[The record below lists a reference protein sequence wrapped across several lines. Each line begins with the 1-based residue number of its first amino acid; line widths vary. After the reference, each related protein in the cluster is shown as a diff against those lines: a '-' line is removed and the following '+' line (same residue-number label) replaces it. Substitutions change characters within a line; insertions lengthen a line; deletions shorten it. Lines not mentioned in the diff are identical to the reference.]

1 ANLRGFANRAGTG
14 CDLRRRCVVPMRRSE
29 NFGNVRPA
37 HSETPSMHASSNR
50 IVTPARGVLALALL
64 AVVAA
69 LAPAA
74 RAQGLR
80 AHATLWARADGDD
93 VKALV
98 EIRIDPGFHLYHGPT
113 AANMGPGDVI
123 GVPTTFEFQGDGITW
138 SPARYPAPV
147 QEPQDTG

>member
-1 ANLRGFANRAGTG
+1 HVPTNR
-14 CDLRRRCVVPMRRSE
+14 
-29 NFGNVRPA
+29 F
-37 HSETPSMHASSNR
+37 
-50 IVTPARGVLALALL
+50 VTLGRGVLALAL
-64 AVVAA
+64 VAFVA
-69 LAPAA
+69 LLAPAA

-113 AANMGPGDVI
+113 PADMGPSEVI
-123 GVPTTFEFQGDGITW
+123 GTPTTFEFPDDGIRW

-147 QEPQDTG
+147 QEEQDTGSAKVMANLHVGTPRFWFRGRKTKEVDLAKLQVKVAGLTCDL